1 MFLWPNDKT
10 KIKEGTR
17 PRRAAWKLNCPEL
30 SSMNGALKLC
40 NSKISMI
47 GSLMFYYINLA
58 LQIAKGNEL
67 PFGGVSVICFY
78 DINQIRPV
86 GGISL
91 FSSCDT
97 LQLDDFNRKGIELF
111 RTFKL
116 FHLKTQKRQTTDV
129 YQEHQNPIL
138 LSMKM
143 QAPKEPNRCHFCKSV
158 ILSSQNS
165 ERGQGSLPE
174 PVGDVI

>member
-1 MFLWPNDKT
+1 LV
-10 KIKEGTR
+10 
-17 PRRAAWKLNCPEL
+17 L
-30 SSMNGALKLC
+30 LC
-40 NSKISMI
+40 FIIS
-47 GSLMFYYINLA
+47 NLA

-67 PFGGVSVICFY
+67 PFGGVSVLCFY

-86 GGISL
+86 GGMSL

-111 RTFKL
+111 RTFK
-116 FHLKTQKRQTTDV
+116 FHFKTQQRQTTDV

-143 QAPKEPNRCHFCKSV
+143 QAPKEPNRCHFCKSEL
-158 ILSSQNS
+158 LSSQNS
-165 ERGQGSLPE
+165 ERGQDSLPE
-174 PVGDVI
+174 PVCDVI